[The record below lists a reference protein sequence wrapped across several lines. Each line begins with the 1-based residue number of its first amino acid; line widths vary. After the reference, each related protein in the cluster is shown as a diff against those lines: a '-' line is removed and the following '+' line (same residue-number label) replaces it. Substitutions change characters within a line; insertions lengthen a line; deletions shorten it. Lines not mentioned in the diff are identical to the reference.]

1 MNKIKFLRFLRN
13 SSEEISF
20 SHLGKNV
27 DVDANDS
34 GFICI
39 DTLIVQYLYLDI
51 SYIAEERLNQESEIL
66 NFSLKLT
73 KKNSIIYDFLELN

>member
-1 MNKIKFLRFLRN
+1 MMIQDLFR
-13 SSEEISF
+13 
-20 SHLGKNV
+20 
-27 DVDANDS
+27 
-34 GFICI
+34 ICI

-73 KKNSIIYDFLELN
+73 KKNSIIYFLELN

>member
-1 MNKIKFLRFLRN
+1 MLMRMIQDLFV
-13 SSEEISF
+13 SI
-20 SHLGKNV
+20 H
-27 DVDANDS
+27 
-34 GFICI
+34 
-39 DTLIVQYLYLDI
+39 LIVQYLYLDI

>member
-1 MNKIKFLRFLRN
+1 MMIQDLFR
-13 SSEEISF
+13 
-20 SHLGKNV
+20 
-27 DVDANDS
+27 
-34 GFICI
+34 ICI